1 MIHSLLLSAQ
11 VEDDDDV
18 KNAKYDIFAGEE
30 VDGKN
35 QTYEQ
40 KQRKREEFF
49 KHVQLR
55 REAVYASVVQKTEQ
69 FIDRH
74 RDVIARALA
83 DRAMIPHVADL
94 SELEASLC
102 VVSSLLKISPN
113 DSPKLRE
120 TLDHLTVRFCGPE
133 ASMDKYLNCL
143 LYTSPSPRDAHE
155 SRMPSSA

>member
-1 MIHSLLLSAQ
+1 MIHSLLKSAQ
-11 VEDDDDV
+11 VEDDEDV
-18 KNAKYDIFAGEE
+18 KNAKYDILAGENM
-30 VDGKN
+30 DGKN

-49 KHVQLR
+49 KHIQQR
-55 REAVYASVVQKTEQ
+55 REAVYAAVVQKTEQ

-83 DRAMIPHVADL
+83 DRALVPHVADL
-94 SELEASLC
+94 IELEASLC

-120 TLDHLTVRFCGPE
+120 AAR
-133 ASMDKYLNCL
+133 S
-143 LYTSPSPRDAHE
+143 RDGSILRTRVADG
-155 SRMPSSA
+155 